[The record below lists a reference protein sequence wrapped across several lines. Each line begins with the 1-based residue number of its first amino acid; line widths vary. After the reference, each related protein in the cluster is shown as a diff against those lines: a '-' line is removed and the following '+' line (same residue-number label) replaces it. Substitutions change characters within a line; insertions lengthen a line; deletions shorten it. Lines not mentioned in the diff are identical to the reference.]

1 MLFVKPIPGW
11 LCFFRHFVRVEL
23 YVVREKFFTEDVLS
37 AIFRLDLPADS
48 RDFSAALPYRIFA

>member
-48 RDFSAALPYRIFA
+48 RDFIAVQP